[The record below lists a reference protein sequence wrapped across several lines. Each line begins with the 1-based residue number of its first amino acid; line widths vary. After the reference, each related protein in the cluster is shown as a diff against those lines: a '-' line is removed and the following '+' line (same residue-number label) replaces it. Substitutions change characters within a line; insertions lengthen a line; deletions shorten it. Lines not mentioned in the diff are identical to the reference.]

1 MKRKGIRWCPHCA
14 QPHRLSERVCPRTAK
29 PLDNSLHRSSD
40 ELHPLVGAT
49 LDGKY
54 RVTRV
59 IGRGGSGVVF
69 EGENVHLRRPVAI
82 KIVADASRDEA
93 FERLRR
99 EAQIIASL
107 QHPNVCDIYDLGW
120 INGVGPY
127 LVTERLRGETIGERF
142 LWSPVFTIADTVQI
156 ITQVL
161 SALQAAHAIPVV
173 HRDVKPQNIFLVDR
187 LGCAPVVKILDFGLA
202 KDLSSD
208 ARALTRPGKMLGT
221 PHYMAPEQLLG
232 ERVTPLTDLFAVGV
246 VTYEMLT
253 GQHPFAAGSRVE
265 AQTRILRDV
274 PTSMRALRAHIP
286 RSIED
291 VVYRALSKDPRRRY
305 SDAYAMQCE
314 LRRAAL
320 PIAMD
325 EPEPASSD
333 TQST

>member
-1 MKRKGIRWCPHCA
+1 MKRKGIRWCPHCS
-14 QPHRLSERVCPRTAK
+14 QPHRLTERVCPRTAK
-29 PLDNSLHRSSD
+29 PLENSLHRSID
-40 ELHPLVGAT
+40 DLHPLLGAV

-54 RVTRV
+54 RVTRI

-82 KIVADASRDEA
+82 KIVADATRDEA

-99 EAQIIASL
+99 EAEIIASL

-120 INGVGPY
+120 IHDVGPY
-127 LVTERLRGETIGERF
+127 LVTERLLGETIGERF
-142 LWSPVFTIADTVQI
+142 LWSPTFTISDTVQI
-156 ITQVL
+156 IVQVL
-161 SALQAAHAIPVV
+161 SALQAAHAISIV
-173 HRDVKPQNIFLVDR
+173 HRDIKPQNVFLVER

-202 KDLSSD
+202 KNLSPN

-232 ERVTPLTDLFAVGV
+232 ETVTPLTDLFAVGV
-246 VTYEMLT
+246 LTYEMLT
-253 GQHPFAAGSRVE
+253 GHHPFAAETRVE
-265 AQTRILRDV
+265 VQTRILRDL
-274 PTSMRALRAHIP
+274 PMSMRAIRAHIP

-291 VVYRALSKDPRRRY
+291 VVFRAIAKDPRRRY

-314 LRRAAL
+314 LRRASL

-333 TQST
+333 THST